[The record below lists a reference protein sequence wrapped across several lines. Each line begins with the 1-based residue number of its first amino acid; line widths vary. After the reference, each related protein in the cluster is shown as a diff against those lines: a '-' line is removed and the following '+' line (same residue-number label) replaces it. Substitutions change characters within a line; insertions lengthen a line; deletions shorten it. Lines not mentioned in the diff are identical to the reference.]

1 MLDRRSLLVAGASSL
16 ASIMLPRVPGSANA
30 FILPF
35 APTEAYADEK
45 DPFRVL
51 VLSRTMFGVVVVDVA
66 NKNTPIMGA
75 QVTLTSRYAAGKQLT
90 ATTDDEGTAIFEVAP
105 LSEGYVDEATLLDA
119 YDFNGG
125 ISISMEGYRDV
136 EIPLAR
142 IQGGTAITA
151 PTRPLSDGQPY
162 FRQLTFDEW
171 DIQYAETTFMALPKD
186 DTANEQPDT
195 HAFTV
200 QAHLPQGGLATL
212 RINKV
217 MPAVGSSPETV
228 TQIGQVKA
236 SATGADNLAT
246 FTLEDKF
253 LDAASGILEEG
264 CKLRFMLDYQGKTYT
279 LSSPMAVATAPASKA
294 ESGSTTIIPTTMDQ
308 EITPFDFPA
317 AFPGIGGNK
326 FTCWMPTFPILF
338 DFSFAGYVLFGGGY
352 KPASYM
358 NDSGNPDPEYWKK
371 SPRESGAKQAN
382 RYLDEMEGKWNQYKS
397 MSAGSGT
404 DPRNTKL
411 LRHHCTLLFTMD
423 IATQVYGSLA
433 YDWVGKTWGNNNDPA
448 FGNIKALFQ
457 VKTDLNWTEQ
467 FTLGPV
473 PFFLNV
479 NPWVLA
485 KLALA
490 VGAHTHGS
498 GAAFFKNISLDYS
511 NTSGSFTI
519 QIGLAVTFGAGVA
532 GVASSA
538 VRGAASLTLF
548 IGYEKADGHQL
559 PRLRVG
565 ADVDVDVIL
574 QFIMFKWTTKAWS
587 GSWPTLIDSWN
598 MSVNNSN
605 QYVLQC
611 SELAL
616 GGDTPYTLGACFG
629 ATGNAEAGGVPQFI
643 ASAAIVTNAELL
655 ACAEV
660 AATDVNVAPV
670 VRDWEQA
677 VTRAEL
683 EADAESG
690 DTGQIEHFV
699 HALMENDKNAESMY
713 EYTYIGQAT
722 NAVANPNANSAGVSE
737 DERGGIKPSSDNVLF
752 SGVLSE
758 AHMKFA
764 EIAGVECLFRIASV
778 RYGENGRSRLVV
790 HTKTNDTWSA
800 PMPADFPLGFGEGDV
815 ERNGIFDYDF
825 DVVEYTDGRGNQDAY
840 VLLVSGERPEGDAT
854 RFDTASTAGI
864 LSVVRLRISN
874 SEVRVISHTSW
885 RSISRGRLQEDGY
898 HCLQC
903 PHITVG
909 KTLVDGRLSG
919 AYLHRR
925 GATAEKALGTE
936 AEVALE
942 CFTLW
947 SDLSG
952 DSLTFRQVLR
962 FPQAPSSIELGA
974 PENVNGKMV
983 VPVAYE
989 TADGCG
995 CASYAVI
1002 GQSIAGWGVMSPDAS
1017 VPRVVPWPQHTGFL
1031 ATVNEQ
1037 LQHVTWTRGASAF
1050 ATTPVGAAGCGPA
1063 SFSVSNNGRCVLYVE
1078 NTDGKVGQ
1086 TYDEEGEPVAVMGKH
1101 FRIFASTLID
1111 EPFTE
1116 HEPFTEPF
1124 VLCEL
1129 EHPIDQITTFLTSG
1143 GMLSVLAT
1151 HIVSAEQS
1159 KAELHGI
1166 EVPLVACATP
1176 LGAIANLGAVVPG
1189 AASES
1194 FTVTVRNDGNTLLTA
1209 GTVDLYR
1216 EGSNQP
1222 FSSASIGFGANARMA
1237 SIYDPEL
1244 AEDASA
1250 NDMAHVKYA
1259 LETLGARFAT
1269 HPLVA
1274 DNGNAVLA
1282 PGCTAQFRMSFA
1294 IPESWGDEVGKRV
1307 TLYAKARNLVALDPV
1322 TLEEIRPGANSAL
1335 GAVLHEL
1342 HVPDAACERS
1352 EVQVGV
1358 CDSADATGL
1367 HDAPMTADGDGGTS
1381 GAGSGGSSSGGGS
1394 GSGSGKDHGNNKRS
1408 GKAGALA
1415 GTGDANAPLTAAAA
1429 ALAAAGAGLIV
1440 YSTRRTALGRGASDE
1455 ADADR
1460 SH

>member
-1 MLDRRSLLVAGASSL
+1 MFDRRSLLIAGASSL
-16 ASIMLPRVPGSANA
+16 AGIMLPRVPGSANA

-66 NKNTPIMGA
+66 NKNTPIAGA
-75 QVTLTSRYAAGKQLT
+75 KVTLTSRYAAGKQLT
-90 ATTDDEGTAIFEVAP
+90 ATTDEEGTAIFEVAP

-125 ISISMEGYRDV
+125 ISISMAGYRDV

-142 IQGGTAITA
+142 VQGGTAITA
-151 PTRPLSDGQPY
+151 PTRPLSDGEPY

-171 DIQYAETTFMALPKD
+171 DIQYADATFMAMPKD

-200 QAHLPQGGLATL
+200 QAHLPQGGQATL
-212 RINKV
+212 HINKV
-217 MPAVGSSPETV
+217 TPAAGSSPETV
-228 TQIGQVKA
+228 TQIGQIKA
-236 SATGADNLAT
+236 SASGSDNLAT

-253 LDAASGILEEG
+253 LNAASGLLEEG
-264 CKLRFMLDYQGKTYT
+264 CKLRFVLDYQGKTYT
-279 LSSPMAVATAPASKA
+279 LSSPMAVVTAPAAKS

-326 FTCWMPTFPILF
+326 FTCWMPSFPILF

-423 IATQVYGSLA
+423 IATQLYGSLA
-433 YDWVGKTWGNNNDPA
+433 YDWVGKTWGDNNDPA
-448 FGNIKALFQ
+448 YGNIKALFQ
-457 VKTDLNWTEQ
+457 VRTDLNWTEQ

-574 QFIMFKWTTKAWS
+574 QFAMFKWTTKAWS
-587 GSWPTLIDSWN
+587 GSWPTLLDSWN
-598 MSVNNSN
+598 MSVNNGD

-616 GGDTPYTLGACFG
+616 GGDTPYTLDACFG
-629 ATGNAEAGGVPQFI
+629 SAGNAEAGGVPQFI
-643 ASAAIVTNAELL
+643 ASATIVTNAELL
-655 ACAEV
+655 ARAEV
-660 AATDVNVAPV
+660 KATAVNVASV
-670 VRDWEQA
+670 VRDWNQA
-677 VTRAEL
+677 VTRIEL
-683 EADAESG
+683 EADAESD

-699 HALMENDKNAESMY
+699 HALIENDENAAPMY

-722 NAVANPNANSAGVSE
+722 NAVADPNANSAGVSE

-752 SGVLSE
+752 AGVLSE
-758 AHMKFA
+758 AHMKLTM
-764 EIAGVECLFRIASV
+764 IAGVECLFRIASV
-778 RYGENGRSRLVV
+778 CYGDNGRSRLVV
-790 HTKTNDTWSA
+790 HTRANGTWSA
-800 PMPADFPLGFGEGDV
+800 PTPVDFPLGFGEGDV
-815 ERNGIFDYDF
+815 ERDGIYDYDF

-840 VLLVSGERPEGDAT
+840 VLLVSGERPDGDNT
-854 RFDTASTAGI
+854 LFDTASTAGI

-874 SEVRVISHTSW
+874 GGVRVVSHTSW
-885 RSISRGRLQEDGY
+885 RSISRGRLQEDGH

-903 PHITVG
+903 PRITVG

-925 GATAEKALGTE
+925 GTTAEKALGSE

-942 CFTLW
+942 CFVVERF
-947 SDLSG
+947 G
-952 DSLTFRQVLR
+952 RQPDV
-962 FPQAPSSIELGA
+962 PPSSPLSASTVEYRAGRARNYQRQNGGARCVRDHRRLRLRIVRRDRPVHCGLGRYVTRCHSTPCGA
-974 PENVNGKMV
+974 
-983 VPVAYE
+983 VATTFGLFGNRQRA
-989 TADGCG
+989 TA
-995 CASYAVI
+995 AYY
-1002 GQSIAGWGVMSPDAS
+1002 
-1017 VPRVVPWPQHTGFL
+1017 
-1031 ATVNEQ
+1031 
-1037 LQHVTWTRGASAF
+1037 WTRGASAF
-1050 ATTPVGAAGCGPA
+1050 ATQPVGAAGCGPA

-1086 TYDEEGEPVAVMGKH
+1086 TYDEEGNPVAVMGKH
-1101 FRIFASTLID
+1101 FRIFASTLAGD
-1111 EPFTE
+1111 L
-1116 HEPFTEPF
+1116 FTEPF
-1124 VLCEL
+1124 VMCEL
-1129 EHPIDQITTFLTSG
+1129 DHPVDQITTFLTSG
-1143 GMLSVLAT
+1143 GMLSTLAT
-1151 HIVSAEQS
+1151 HIVSAEKS
-1159 KAELHGI
+1159 EAELHGI

-1176 LGAIANLGAVVPG
+1176 TGAVATSRWCPEQQ
-1189 AASES
+1189 ANPSWSRCETTATPCCPPARSICTERAPASRS
-1194 FTVTVRNDGNTLLTA
+1194 
-1209 GTVDLYR
+1209 
-1216 EGSNQP
+1216 P
-1222 FSSASIGFGANARMA
+1222 
-1237 SIYDPEL
+1237 
-1244 AEDASA
+1244 
-1250 NDMAHVKYA
+1250 AH
-1259 LETLGARFAT
+1259 
-1269 HPLVA
+1269 PS
-1274 DNGNAVLA
+1274 D
-1282 PGCTAQFRMSFA
+1282 
-1294 IPESWGDEVGKRV
+1294 
-1307 TLYAKARNLVALDPV
+1307 
-1322 TLEEIRPGANSAL
+1322 
-1335 GAVLHEL
+1335 
-1342 HVPDAACERS
+1342 S
-1352 EVQVGV
+1352 E
-1358 CDSADATGL
+1358 
-1367 HDAPMTADGDGGTS
+1367 
-1381 GAGSGGSSSGGGS
+1381 
-1394 GSGSGKDHGNNKRS
+1394 
-1408 GKAGALA
+1408 
-1415 GTGDANAPLTAAAA
+1415 
-1429 ALAAAGAGLIV
+1429 
-1440 YSTRRTALGRGASDE
+1440 
-1455 ADADR
+1455 
-1460 SH
+1460 

>member
-1 MLDRRSLLVAGASSL
+1 MLDRRSLLIAGTSSL
-16 ASIMLPRVPGSANA
+16 ASIMLPRVPGSENA
-30 FILPF
+30 FLLPF
-35 APTEAYADEK
+35 APTAAYADEE
-45 DPFRVL
+45 DPFKVL
-51 VLSRTMFGVVVVDVA
+51 VLSRTMLGVVVIDVA
-66 NKNTPIMGA
+66 NKNMPIKGA
-75 QVTLTSRYAAGKQLT
+75 QVTLASRYAAGKQLS

-125 ISISMEGYRDV
+125 ISISMAGYRDV

-151 PTRPLSDGQPY
+151 PTRPLSDGEPY

-171 DIQYAETTFMALPKD
+171 DIQYAEATFMALPKD

-200 QAHLPQGGLATL
+200 QAHLPQGGQATL
-212 RINKV
+212 CINKV
-217 MPAVGSSPETV
+217 TPAAGNSPETF

-236 SATGADNLAT
+236 SASGADNLAT
-246 FTLEDKF
+246 FTLEDTF
-253 LDAASGILEEG
+253 LDAASGLLEEG
-264 CKLRFMLDYQGKTYT
+264 CKLRFILDYQGKTYT
-279 LSSPMAVATAPASKA
+279 LSSPMAVVTAPAAKA
-294 ESGSTTIIPTTMDQ
+294 ESGSTTIVPTTMDQ

-326 FTCWMPTFPILF
+326 FTCWMPSFPILF

-423 IATQVYGSLA
+423 IATQLYGSLA

-448 FGNIKALFQ
+448 YGNIKALFQ
-457 VKTDLNWTEQ
+457 VRTDLNWTEQ

-498 GAAFFKNISLDYS
+498 SAAFFKNISLDYS

-587 GSWPTLIDSWN
+587 GSWPTLADSWN
-598 MSVNNSN
+598 MSVNNSD
-605 QYVLQC
+605 QHVLQR

-616 GGDTPYTLGACFG
+616 GGDTPYTLDACFG
-629 ATGNAEAGGVPQFI
+629 ATGNAESGGVAQFI
-643 ASAAIVTNAELL
+643 ASATIVTNAELL

-660 AATDVNVAPV
+660 AATAINVAPV
-670 VRDWEQA
+670 VRDWEQT
-677 VTRAEL
+677 VTRIEL
-683 EADAESG
+683 DADAESN
-690 DTGQIEHFV
+690 DTGQVEHFV
-699 HALMENDKNAESMY
+699 HALMENDENAAPMY
-713 EYTYIGQAT
+713 KYTYIGAAT
-722 NAVANPNANSAGVSE
+722 NAVADSNANSAGVSE
-737 DERGGIKPSSDNVLF
+737 DERGGIRPSSDNVLF
-752 SGVLSE
+752 TGVLSE

-790 HTKTNDTWSA
+790 HTKANGAWSA
-800 PMPADFPLGFGEGDV
+800 PMPVDFPLGFGEGDV
-815 ERNGIFDYDF
+815 ERGGTFDYDF
-825 DVVEYTDGRGNQDAY
+825 DVVEFTDGRGNQDAY
-840 VLLVSGERPEGDAT
+840 VLLVSGERPEGDTT

-874 SEVRVISHTSW
+874 SEVRVVSHTSW

-903 PHITVG
+903 PRITVG

-947 SDLSG
+947 SDVSG

-974 PENVNGKMV
+974 PENINGKMV

-1031 ATVNEQ
+1031 ATVDEQ
-1037 LQHVTWTRGASAF
+1037 LQHVTWTRGASTF

-1063 SFSVSNNGRCVLYVE
+1063 SFSMSNNGKCVLYVE

-1111 EPFTE
+1111 DL
-1116 HEPFTEPF
+1116 FTEPF

-1143 GMLSVLAT
+1143 GMLSALAT

-1244 AEDASA
+1244 TEDASA
-1250 NDMAHVKYA
+1250 NDIAHVKYT
-1259 LETLGARFAT
+1259 LETLGERFAT

-1294 IPESWGDEVGKRV
+1294 IPESWSDEVGKRV
-1307 TLYAKARNLVALDPV
+1307 TLYAKARDLVALDPV

-1342 HVPDAACERS
+1342 HIPDASCERAK
-1352 EVQVGV
+1352 VLVGV
-1358 CDSADATGL
+1358 SSNEDTTGL
-1367 HDAPMTADGDGGTS
+1367 HDAPMTVDGDGGSS
-1381 GAGSGGSSSGGGS
+1381 GGGSGTGGSSGGS
-1394 GSGSGKDHGNNKRS
+1394 GSGSGKGNDSNKSS

-1415 GTGDANAPLTAAAA
+1415 GTGDSNIPLTAAAA
-1429 ALAAAGAGLIV
+1429 ALAAAGAGLV
-1440 YSTRRTALGRGASDE
+1440 AYSARRTALERSSSDE
-1455 ADADR
+1455 AGTDGSR
-1460 SH
+1460 

>member
-1 MLDRRSLLVAGASSL
+1 M
-16 ASIMLPRVPGSANA
+16 
-30 FILPF
+30 
-35 APTEAYADEK
+35 
-45 DPFRVL
+45 
-51 VLSRTMFGVVVVDVA
+51 
-66 NKNTPIMGA
+66 
-75 QVTLTSRYAAGKQLT
+75 
-90 ATTDDEGTAIFEVAP
+90 
-105 LSEGYVDEATLLDA
+105 
-119 YDFNGG
+119 
-125 ISISMEGYRDV
+125 
-136 EIPLAR
+136 
-142 IQGGTAITA
+142 
-151 PTRPLSDGQPY
+151 
-162 FRQLTFDEW
+162 
-171 DIQYAETTFMALPKD
+171 
-186 DTANEQPDT
+186 
-195 HAFTV
+195 
-200 QAHLPQGGLATL
+200 
-212 RINKV
+212 
-217 MPAVGSSPETV
+217 
-228 TQIGQVKA
+228 
-236 SATGADNLAT
+236 
-246 FTLEDKF
+246 
-253 LDAASGILEEG
+253 
-264 CKLRFMLDYQGKTYT
+264 
-279 LSSPMAVATAPASKA
+279 
-294 ESGSTTIIPTTMDQ
+294 
-308 EITPFDFPA
+308 
-317 AFPGIGGNK
+317 
-326 FTCWMPTFPILF
+326 
-338 DFSFAGYVLFGGGY
+338 
-352 KPASYM
+352 
-358 NDSGNPDPEYWKK
+358 
-371 SPRESGAKQAN
+371 
-382 RYLDEMEGKWNQYKS
+382 
-397 MSAGSGT
+397 
-404 DPRNTKL
+404 
-411 LRHHCTLLFTMD
+411 
-423 IATQVYGSLA
+423 
-433 YDWVGKTWGNNNDPA
+433 
-448 FGNIKALFQ
+448 
-457 VKTDLNWTEQ
+457 
-467 FTLGPV
+467 
-473 PFFLNV
+473 
-479 NPWVLA
+479 
-485 KLALA
+485 
-490 VGAHTHGS
+490 
-498 GAAFFKNISLDYS
+498 
-511 NTSGSFTI
+511 
-519 QIGLAVTFGAGVA
+519 
-532 GVASSA
+532 
-538 VRGAASLTLF
+538 RGAASLTLF

-574 QFIMFKWTTKAWS
+574 QFVMFKWTTKAWS
-587 GSWPTLIDSWN
+587 GSWPTLLDSWN
-598 MSVNNSN
+598 MSVNNGD
-605 QYVLQC
+605 QYVLQR

-616 GGDTPYTLGACFG
+616 GGDTPYTLDACFG
-629 ATGNAEAGGVPQFI
+629 AAGNAESGGVAQFI
-643 ASAAIVTNAELL
+643 ASATIVTNAELL

-660 AATDVNVAPV
+660 AATPVNVAPV
-670 VRDWEQA
+670 VRDWEQT
-677 VTRAEL
+677 VTHIEL
-683 EADAESG
+683 DADAESD
-690 DTGQIEHFV
+690 DTGQVEHFV
-699 HALMENDKNAESMY
+699 HALMENVENAALMY
-713 EYTYIGQAT
+713 EYTYIRQVT
-722 NAVANPNANSAGVSE
+722 NAVADPNANSAGVSE
-737 DERGGIKPSSDNVLF
+737 DERGGIKPSSDSVLF
-752 SGVLSE
+752 TGVLSE

-778 RYGENGRSRLVV
+778 RYGEDGRSRLVV
-790 HTKTNDTWSA
+790 HTKANGAWSA
-800 PMPADFPLGFGEGDV
+800 PMPVDFPLGFGEGDV
-815 ERNGIFDYDF
+815 ERGGTFDYDF
-825 DVVEYTDGRGNQDAY
+825 DVVEYTDGRGSQDAY

-864 LSVVRLRISN
+864 LSVLRLRISN
-874 SEVRVISHTSW
+874 SEVRVVSHTSW

-903 PHITVG
+903 PRITVG

-925 GATAEKALGTE
+925 GATAEKALGSE

-947 SDLSG
+947 SDVSG

-989 TADGCG
+989 TAEGCG

-1002 GQSIAGWGVMSPDAS
+1002 GQSIAGWGVMPPDAS

-1031 ATVNEQ
+1031 ATVDER

-1050 ATTPVGAAGCGPA
+1050 ATTPMGAAGCGPA
-1063 SFSVSNNGRCVLYVE
+1063 SFSMSNNGRCVLYVE

-1086 TYDEEGEPVAVMGKH
+1086 TYDEEGKPVAVMGKH

-1111 EPFTE
+1111 DL
-1116 HEPFTEPF
+1116 FTEPF

-1129 EHPIDQITTFLTSG
+1129 EHPIDQITTFLTSD
-1143 GMLSVLAT
+1143 GMLSALAT

-1250 NDMAHVKYA
+1250 NDMAHVKYTLEA
-1259 LETLGARFAT
+1259 LGERFAT

-1307 TLYAKARNLVALDPV
+1307 TLYAKARDLVALDPV

-1342 HVPDAACERS
+1342 HIPDAACERA
-1352 EVQVGV
+1352 EVLVGV
-1358 CDSADATGL
+1358 SSNADTTGL
-1367 HDAPMTADGDGGTS
+1367 HDAPMTVDGDGGSS
-1381 GAGSGGSSSGGGS
+1381 GGGSGTGGSSGGS

-1429 ALAAAGAGLIV
+1429 ALAAAGAGLV
-1440 YSTRRTALGRGASDE
+1440 AYSTRRTALETDTANEANSD
-1455 ADADR
+1455 R
-1460 SH
+1460 PR

>member
-30 FILPF
+30 FILPL
-35 APTEAYADEK
+35 APTEAYADEE
-45 DPFRVL
+45 DPFKVL

-66 NKNTPIMGA
+66 NKMNPIAGA

-125 ISISMEGYRDV
+125 ISISMPGYRDV

-151 PTRPLSDGQPY
+151 PTRPLSDGEPY

-171 DIQYAETTFMALPKD
+171 DIQYADATFMAMPKD
-186 DTANEQPDT
+186 DAANAQPDT

-200 QAHLPQGGLATL
+200 QAHLPQGGQATL
-212 RINKV
+212 HINKV

-253 LDAASGILEEG
+253 LDAASGLLEEG
-264 CKLRFMLDYQGKTYT
+264 CKLRFVLDYQGKTYT
-279 LSSPMAVATAPASKA
+279 LSSPMAVVTAPAAKA

-317 AFPGIGGNK
+317 SFPGIGGNK

-448 FGNIKALFQ
+448 YGNIKALFQ
-457 VKTDLNWTEQ
+457 VRTDLNWTEQ

-565 ADVDVDVIL
+565 ADVDVDVML
-574 QFIMFKWTTKAWS
+574 QFVMFKWTTKAWS
-587 GSWPTLIDSWN
+587 GSWPTLLDSWN
-598 MSVNNSN
+598 MSVNNGD
-605 QYVLQC
+605 QYVLQH

-616 GGDTPYTLGACFG
+616 DGDTPYTLDACFG
-629 ATGNAEAGGVPQFI
+629 AAGNAESGGVPQFI
-643 ASAAIVTNAELL
+643 ASATIVTNAELL

-660 AATDVNVAPV
+660 AATAANVAPA

-677 VTRAEL
+677 VTRIEL
-683 EADAESG
+683 DADAESD
-690 DTGQIEHFV
+690 DTGQVEHFV
-699 HALMENDKNAESMY
+699 HALMENDENAAPMY
-713 EYTYIGQAT
+713 KYTYIRQAT
-722 NAVANPNANSAGVSE
+722 NAVADPNANSAGVSE

-752 SGVLSE
+752 TGVLSE
-758 AHMKFA
+758 AHMKLA
-764 EIAGVECLFRIASV
+764 MIAGVECLFRIASV
-778 RYGENGRSRLVV
+778 RYGEDGRSRLVV
-790 HTKTNDTWSA
+790 HTKANGAWST
-800 PMPADFPLGFGEGDV
+800 PMPVDFPLGFGEGDV

-825 DVVEYTDGRGNQDAY
+825 DVVEYADGRGNQDAY

-874 SEVRVISHTSW
+874 DGVRVISHTSW

-903 PHITVG
+903 PRITVG

-962 FPQAPSSIELGA
+962 FPQAPSSVELGA
-974 PENVNGKMV
+974 PENINGKMV

-1002 GQSIAGWGVMSPDAS
+1002 GQSIAGWGVMPPDAS
-1017 VPRVVPWPQHTGFL
+1017 VPHVVPWPQHTGFL
-1031 ATVNEQ
+1031 ATVDEQ

-1086 TYDEEGEPVAVMGKH
+1086 TYDEDGEPVAVMGKH

-1111 EPFTE
+1111 DL
-1116 HEPFTEPF
+1116 FTEPF

-1143 GMLSVLAT
+1143 GMLSALAT

-1250 NDMAHVKYA
+1250 NDMAHVKYTLEA
-1259 LETLGARFAT
+1259 LGERFAT

-1294 IPESWGDEVGKRV
+1294 IPESWSDEVGKRV
-1307 TLYAKARNLVALDPV
+1307 TLYAKARDLVALDPV
-1322 TLEEIRPGANSAL
+1322 TLEEIRPGANSTL

-1358 CDSADATGL
+1358 CDNADTTGL
-1367 HDAPMTADGDGGTS
+1367 HDAPMTADGDGGS
-1381 GAGSGGSSSGGGS
+1381 SSGGSGTGGSSGGS
-1394 GSGSGKDHGNNKRS
+1394 GSGSGKGHDNNKRS
-1408 GKAGALA
+1408 GKSGMLA
-1415 GTGDANAPLTAAAA
+1415 GTGDSNVPLTAAAA
-1429 ALAAAGAGLIV
+1429 AFAAAGAGLV
-1440 YSTRRTALGRGASDE
+1440 AYSARRTALENDTADEVNSDKP
-1455 ADADR
+1455 R
-1460 SH
+1460 

>member
-16 ASIMLPRVPGSANA
+16 ASIMLPRVPGSSNA

-35 APTEAYADEK
+35 APTEAYADEE
-45 DPFRVL
+45 DPFKVL

-66 NKNTPIMGA
+66 NKMNPIADA

-90 ATTDDEGTAIFEVAP
+90 ATTDDEGTAIFEIAP

-125 ISISMEGYRDV
+125 ISISMPGYRDV

-151 PTRPLSDGQPY
+151 PTRPLSDGEPY

-171 DIQYAETTFMALPKD
+171 DIQYADATFMAMPKD
-186 DTANEQPDT
+186 DAANTQPDT
-195 HAFTV
+195 HTFAV
-200 QAHLPQGGLATL
+200 QAHLPQGGQATL
-212 RINKV
+212 HINKV

-253 LDAASGILEEG
+253 LDAASGLLEEG
-264 CKLRFMLDYQGKTYT
+264 CKLRFVLDYQGKAYT

-294 ESGSTTIIPTTMDQ
+294 ESGSTTVVPTTMDQ

-587 GSWPTLIDSWN
+587 GSWPTLADSWN
-598 MSVNNSN
+598 MSVNNGD
-605 QYVLQC
+605 QYVLQR

-616 GGDTPYTLGACFG
+616 GGDTPYTLNACFG
-629 ATGNAEAGGVPQFI
+629 AAGNAESGGVAQFI
-643 ASAAIVTNAELL
+643 ASATIVTNAELL

-660 AATDVNVAPV
+660 AATPVNVAPV
-670 VRDWEQA
+670 VRDWEQT
-677 VTRAEL
+677 VTHIEL
-683 EADAESG
+683 DADAESD
-690 DTGQIEHFV
+690 DTGQVEHFV
-699 HALMENDKNAESMY
+699 HALMENVENAALMY
-713 EYTYIGQAT
+713 EYTYIRQVT
-722 NAVANPNANSAGVSE
+722 NAVADPNANSAGVSE
-737 DERGGIKPSSDNVLF
+737 DERGGIKPSSDSVLF
-752 SGVLSE
+752 TGVLSE

-778 RYGENGRSRLVV
+778 RYGEDGRSRLVV
-790 HTKTNDTWSA
+790 HTKANGAWSA
-800 PMPADFPLGFGEGDV
+800 PMPVDFPLGFGEGDV
-815 ERNGIFDYDF
+815 ERGGTFDYDF
-825 DVVEYTDGRGNQDAY
+825 DVVEYTDGRGSQDAY

-864 LSVVRLRISN
+864 LSVLRLRISN
-874 SEVRVISHTSW
+874 SEVRVVSHTSW

-903 PHITVG
+903 PRITVG

-925 GATAEKALGTE
+925 GATAEKALGSE

-947 SDLSG
+947 SDVSG
-952 DSLTFRQVLR
+952 DSLTFRQVHAFRKHRRASSWAHPRTSTAKWWYPLHTK
-962 FPQAPSSIELGA
+962 PQRAAVAHHTPSSVSLL
-974 PENVNGKMV
+974 
-983 VPVAYE
+983 
-989 TADGCG
+989 
-995 CASYAVI
+995 
-1002 GQSIAGWGVMSPDAS
+1002 
-1017 VPRVVPWPQHTGFL
+1017 RV
-1031 ATVNEQ
+1031 
-1037 LQHVTWTRGASAF
+1037 GASCRRTPRCRAWYRGRGIRAF
-1050 ATTPVGAAGCGPA
+1050 WQPSTSDC
-1063 SFSVSNNGRCVLYVE
+1063 SMLRGREAHRHL
-1078 NTDGKVGQ
+1078 Q
-1086 TYDEEGEPVAVMGKH
+1086 
-1101 FRIFASTLID
+1101 R
-1111 EPFTE
+1111 
-1116 HEPFTEPF
+1116 
-1124 VLCEL
+1124 
-1129 EHPIDQITTFLTSG
+1129 HPW
-1143 GMLSVLAT
+1143 
-1151 HIVSAEQS
+1151 
-1159 KAELHGI
+1159 
-1166 EVPLVACATP
+1166 
-1176 LGAIANLGAVVPG
+1176 
-1189 AASES
+1189 
-1194 FTVTVRNDGNTLLTA
+1194 
-1209 GTVDLYR
+1209 
-1216 EGSNQP
+1216 
-1222 FSSASIGFGANARMA
+1222 
-1237 SIYDPEL
+1237 
-1244 AEDASA
+1244 
-1250 NDMAHVKYA
+1250 
-1259 LETLGARFAT
+1259 
-1269 HPLVA
+1269 
-1274 DNGNAVLA
+1274 
-1282 PGCTAQFRMSFA
+1282 AQ
-1294 IPESWGDEVGKRV
+1294 
-1307 TLYAKARNLVALDPV
+1307 
-1322 TLEEIRPGANSAL
+1322 
-1335 GAVLHEL
+1335 
-1342 HVPDAACERS
+1342 
-1352 EVQVGV
+1352 
-1358 CDSADATGL
+1358 
-1367 HDAPMTADGDGGTS
+1367 
-1381 GAGSGGSSSGGGS
+1381 
-1394 GSGSGKDHGNNKRS
+1394 
-1408 GKAGALA
+1408 
-1415 GTGDANAPLTAAAA
+1415 
-1429 ALAAAGAGLIV
+1429 LAAA
-1440 YSTRRTALGRGASDE
+1440 RRRLA
-1455 ADADR
+1455 
-1460 SH
+1460 

>member
-16 ASIMLPRVPGSANA
+16 ASIMLPRVPGSSNA

-35 APTEAYADEK
+35 APTEAYADEE
-45 DPFRVL
+45 DPFKVL

-66 NKNTPIMGA
+66 NKMNPIAGA
-75 QVTLTSRYAAGKQLT
+75 QVTLTSRYAAGKRLT
-90 ATTDDEGTAIFEVAP
+90 ATTDDEGTAIFEIAP

-125 ISISMEGYRDV
+125 ISISMPGYRDV

-151 PTRPLSDGQPY
+151 PTRLLSDGEPY

-171 DIQYAETTFMALPKD
+171 DIQYADATFMAMPKD
-186 DTANEQPDT
+186 DAANAQPDT
-195 HAFTV
+195 HAFAV
-200 QAHLPQGGLATL
+200 QAHLPQGGQATL
-212 RINKV
+212 HINKV

-236 SATGADNLAT
+236 STTGADNLAT

-253 LDAASGILEEG
+253 LDAASGLLEEG
-264 CKLRFMLDYQGKTYT
+264 CKLRFVLDYQGKTYT

-352 KPASYM
+352 KPVSYM

-433 YDWVGKTWGNNNDPA
+433 YDWVGKTWGDNNDPA

-587 GSWPTLIDSWN
+587 GSWPTLADSWN
-598 MSVNNSN
+598 MSVNNGD
-605 QYVLQC
+605 QYVLQR

-616 GGDTPYTLGACFG
+616 GGDTPYTLNACFG
-629 ATGNAEAGGVPQFI
+629 AAGNAESGGVAQFI
-643 ASAAIVTNAELL
+643 ASATIVTNAELL

-660 AATDVNVAPV
+660 AATPVNVAPV
-670 VRDWEQA
+670 VRDWEQT
-677 VTRAEL
+677 VTHIEL
-683 EADAESG
+683 DADAESD
-690 DTGQIEHFV
+690 DTGQVEHFV
-699 HALMENDKNAESMY
+699 HALMENVENAALMY
-713 EYTYIGQAT
+713 EYTYIRQVT
-722 NAVANPNANSAGVSE
+722 NAVADPNANSAGVSE
-737 DERGGIKPSSDNVLF
+737 DERGGIKPSSDSVLF
-752 SGVLSE
+752 TGVLSE

-778 RYGENGRSRLVV
+778 RYGEDGRSRLVV
-790 HTKTNDTWSA
+790 HTKTNGTWSA
-800 PMPADFPLGFGEGDV
+800 PTPVDFPLGFGEGDV
-815 ERNGIFDYDF
+815 ERGGTFDYDF
-825 DVVEYTDGRGNQDAY
+825 DVVEYTDGAGHTDAY
-840 VLLVSGERPEGDAT
+840 VLLVSGERPAGDNT
-854 RFDTASTAGI
+854 LFDAASTAGI

-874 SEVRVISHTSW
+874 SEVRVVSHTSW

-903 PHITVG
+903 PRITVG

-925 GATAEKALGTE
+925 GATAEKALGSE

-947 SDLSG
+947 SDVSG

-989 TADGCG
+989 TAEGCG

-1017 VPRVVPWPQHTGFL
+1017 VPHVVPWPQHTGFL

-1050 ATTPVGAAGCGPA
+1050 ATAPVGAAGCGPA
-1063 SFSVSNNGRCVLYVE
+1063 SFSMSNNGRCVLYVE
-1078 NTDGKVGQ
+1078 STDGKVGQ

-1111 EPFTE
+1111 DL
-1116 HEPFTEPF
+1116 FTEPF

-1129 EHPIDQITTFLTSG
+1129 EHPIDQITTFLTSD
-1143 GMLSVLAT
+1143 GMLSALAT

-1259 LETLGARFAT
+1259 VETLGQRFAA

-1274 DNGNAVLA
+1274 DNGNAALA

-1307 TLYAKARNLVALDPV
+1307 TLYAKARDLVALDPV

-1342 HVPDAACERS
+1342 HIPDGACERA
-1352 EVQVGV
+1352 EVLVGV
-1358 CDSADATGL
+1358 CSNADAAGL
-1367 HDAPMTADGDGGTS
+1367 HDAPMTVDGDGGSS
-1381 GAGSGGSSSGGGS
+1381 GGGSGTGGSSGGGS
-1394 GSGSGKDHGNNKRS
+1394 GSGSGKDRGNSKRS

-1415 GTGDANAPLTAAAA
+1415 GTGDSNIPLTAAAA
-1429 ALAAAGAGLIV
+1429 ALTAAGAGLV
-1440 YSTRRTALGRGASDE
+1440 AYSARRAALE
-1455 ADADR
+1455 R
-1460 SH
+1460 SGNDKAGTDGSH

>member
-16 ASIMLPRVPGSANA
+16 ASIMLPRVPGTSNA

-35 APTEAYADEK
+35 APTEAYADEE
-45 DPFRVL
+45 DPFKVL

-66 NKNTPIMGA
+66 NKMNPIAGA

-90 ATTDDEGTAIFEVAP
+90 ATTDDEGTAIFEIAP

-125 ISISMEGYRDV
+125 VSISMPGYRDV

-151 PTRPLSDGQPY
+151 PTRPLSDGEPY

-171 DIQYAETTFMALPKD
+171 DIQYADATFMAMPKD
-186 DTANEQPDT
+186 DAANAQPDT
-195 HAFTV
+195 HAFAV
-200 QAHLPQGGLATL
+200 QAHLPQGGQATL
-212 RINKV
+212 HINKV

-236 SATGADNLAT
+236 SASGADNLAT

-264 CKLRFMLDYQGKTYT
+264 CKLRFVLDYQGKTYT
-279 LSSPMAVATAPASKA
+279 LSSPMAVVTAPAAKA

-382 RYLDEMEGKWNQYKS
+382 RYLDEMEGKWNQYKR

-433 YDWVGKTWGNNNDPA
+433 YDWVGKTWGDNNDPA

-587 GSWPTLIDSWN
+587 GSWPTLLDSWN
-598 MSVNNSN
+598 MSVNNGD
-605 QYVLQC
+605 QYVLQH

-616 GGDTPYTLGACFG
+616 GGDTPYTLDVCFG

-643 ASAAIVTNAELL
+643 ASATIVTNAELL

-660 AATDVNVAPV
+660 AATPVNVAPV
-670 VRDWEQA
+670 VRDWEQT
-677 VTRAEL
+677 VTRIEL
-683 EADAESG
+683 DADAESA
-690 DTGQIEHFV
+690 DTGQVEHFV
-699 HALMENDKNAESMY
+699 HALMENGENVESMY
-713 EYTYIGQAT
+713 EYNYIGQARD
-722 NAVANPNANSAGVSE
+722 AIADPNANSAGVSE
-737 DERGGIKPSSDNVLF
+737 DERGGIKSSSDNVLF
-752 SGVLSE
+752 TGVLSE

-790 HTKTNDTWSA
+790 HTKANGAWSA
-800 PMPADFPLGFGEGDV
+800 PMPVDFPLGFGEGDA
-815 ERNGIFDYDF
+815 ERKDTFDYDF

-864 LSVVRLRISN
+864 LSAVRLRISN

-903 PHITVG
+903 PRITVG

-925 GATAEKALGTE
+925 GATAEKVLGSE

-947 SDLSG
+947 SDDLG

-974 PENVNGKMV
+974 PENINGKMV

-989 TADGCG
+989 TAEGCG

-1002 GQSIAGWGVMSPDAS
+1002 GQSIAGWGVMSPDAT
-1017 VPRVVPWPQHTGFL
+1017 VPHAVPWPQHTGFL

-1037 LQHVTWTRGASAF
+1037 LQHITWTRGATAF
-1050 ATTPVGAAGCGPA
+1050 ASEPVGAAGCGPA
-1063 SFSVSNNGRCVLYVE
+1063 SFSASNNGRCLMYVE

-1086 TYDEEGEPVAVMGKH
+1086 TYDEEGNPVAVMGKH
-1101 FRIFASTLID
+1101 FRIFASTLASTLEGD
-1111 EPFTE
+1111 L
-1116 HEPFTEPF
+1116 FTEPF
-1124 VLCEL
+1124 VMCEL
-1129 EHPIDQITTFLTSG
+1129 DHPIDQITTFLTSG
-1143 GMLSVLAT
+1143 GMLSALAT

-1216 EGSNQP
+1216 EGSDQP

-1244 AEDASA
+1244 AEDASE

-1259 LETLGARFAT
+1259 LEALGERFAT

-1294 IPESWGDEVGKRV
+1294 IPESWSDEVGKRV
-1307 TLYAKARNLVALDPV
+1307 TLYAKARDLVALDPV

-1342 HVPDAACERS
+1342 HIPDAACERA
-1352 EVQVGV
+1352 EALVGV
-1358 CDSADATGL
+1358 SGNADAAGL
-1367 HDAPMTADGDGGTS
+1367 HDAPMTVDGDGGSS
-1381 GAGSGGSSSGGGS
+1381 GGGSGTGGSSGGS

-1415 GTGDANAPLTAAAA
+1415 GTGDSNIPLTAAAA
-1429 ALAAAGAGLIV
+1429 ALAAAGAGLV
-1440 YSTRRTALGRGASDE
+1440 AYSARRTALERSDDDE
-1455 ADADR
+1455 SGTDGSR
-1460 SH
+1460 